1 MRRAGRLAVALLPLA
16 QPFAAAAEPVAP
28 VKADAMRFAPPL
40 GESLSW
46 RVTTRRLGRDGSLIG
61 FSSVYRLQWSRIGR
75 GYRLDATLLRIESDA
90 RPELVQAL
98 TAVLQPLIGQSVAY
112 LVAADGGRVELA
124 DPNSL
129 GARITERTEALAADA
144 SRPEARAIA
153 ALLQGLS
160 PAQRA
165 ELATADIRALVAPAN
180 PDLAAPSAADGRL
193 RTVTKVER
201 GDIAGGQA
209 VEIDWLWQVDTASGL
224 VVREQQQSW
233 TTEAGAGARTLV
245 EERVRALLER

>member
-1 MRRAGRLAVALLPLA
+1 MRRAGRLAVVLLPLA
-16 QPFAAAAEPVAP
+16 QPLAAAAEPAAP
-28 VKADAMRFAPPL
+28 VKANVMRFAPPL
-40 GESLSW
+40 GEPLNW

-61 FSSVYRLQWSRIGR
+61 FSSVYRLQWSRLGR

-98 TAVLQPLIGQSVAY
+98 TAVLQPLVGQGVAY
-112 LVAADGGRVELA
+112 LVAADGRRVELA
-124 DPNSL
+124 DPAAL

-180 PDLAAPSAADGRL
+180 PGLAVPSATDGPL
-193 RTVTKVER
+193 RTVTKVEKD
-201 GDIAGGQA
+201 DIAGGQA

-233 TTEAGAGARTLV
+233 MGEPESDARMLV
-245 EERVRALLER
+245 EERVRALFE